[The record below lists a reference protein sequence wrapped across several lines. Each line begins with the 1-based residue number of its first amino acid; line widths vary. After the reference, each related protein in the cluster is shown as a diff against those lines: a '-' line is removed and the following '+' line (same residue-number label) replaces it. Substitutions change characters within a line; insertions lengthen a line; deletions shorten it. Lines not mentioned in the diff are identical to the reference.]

1 MKSIF
6 NLSALFFLLL
16 LIPSTHAQ
24 IAIGEWR
31 DHLPYSRTV
40 RVAEVENMIYCATQ
54 YSIFVYD
61 KDDQSVLRKSK
72 VNGLSDV
79 GISAMMYNKE
89 YKTLVITYTNTN
101 IDLIK
106 EGKVINF
113 SDIKRRQILGNKTI
127 NNITFNDSLTYF
139 SCGFGIVVLDIKNEE
154 FPEPTYFIGPEGSQL
169 NVLDIT
175 FGADSV
181 YAATESGIYNIIST
195 TSPLPK
201 S

>member
-113 SDIKRRQILGNKTI
+113 SDIKRRQILGNKQSITSLSTI
-127 NNITFNDSLTYF
+127 
-139 SCGFGIVVLDIKNEE
+139 VLLIFLAVLALSFWILKMKN
-154 FPEPTYFIGPEGSQL
+154 FL
-169 NVLDIT
+169 NRHILLDLK
-175 FGADSV
+175 AVS
-181 YAATESGIYNIIST
+181 
-195 TSPLPK
+195 
-201 S
+201 